1 MAFLSAELSQL
12 DFSKSP
18 DGLLPVIVQ
27 DVHTRQALM
36 LGYMNAAA
44 IETTLETG
52 KVTFFSRS
60 KQRLWTKGETS
71 GHFMMLEGGILADC
85 DHDALLVRVRP
96 LGPVCHTGADTCWQ
110 EANTFPDFLH
120 ELEAVI
126 ERRSQDSPEA
136 SYTARLLQRG
146 INKVA
151 QKVGE
156 EAVETVIEAL
166 GDNRELLLEES
177 ADLMYHFLV
186 LLKAKGVRL
195 SEVEA
200 VLKGRHK

>member
-1 MAFLSAELSQL
+1 
-12 DFSKSP
+12 
-18 DGLLPVIVQ
+18 
-27 DVHTRQALM
+27 
-36 LGYMNAAA
+36 
-44 IETTLETG
+44 
-52 KVTFFSRS
+52 
-60 KQRLWTKGETS
+60 
-71 GHFMMLEGGILADC
+71 MLEGGILADC

-126 ERRSQDSPEA
+126 ERRSQDSPED